1 MITKNFRLNALANTY
16 AASIYHDV
24 TTRNGGDHFTMQ
36 VGKTEINVAIVDGVK
51 GIRELVDTQSGRSED
66 NSEEKQKGQEIMINI
81 DNAQNEIG
89 LSGHIDDGREWADW
103 LLKKANESKKAQV
116 IPWVSVQD
124 RMPVDDD
131 KWVPLCLVYVSFG
144 SISRAGYDY
153 WNTDTQ
159 QWSEHEN
166 DEVTHWCYMDDVPA
180 PVVEEKRA

>member
-1 MITKNFRLNALANTY
+1 MI
-16 AASIYHDV
+16 S
-24 TTRNGGDHFTMQ
+24 
-36 VGKTEINVAIVDGVK
+36 
-51 GIRELVDTQSGRSED
+51 
-66 NSEEKQKGQEIMINI
+66 I

-89 LSGHIDDGREWADW
+89 LSGHIDDGREWVDW
-103 LLKKANESKKAQV
+103 LLKKAEESKKAQV

-180 PVVEEKRA
+180 PVTQEN